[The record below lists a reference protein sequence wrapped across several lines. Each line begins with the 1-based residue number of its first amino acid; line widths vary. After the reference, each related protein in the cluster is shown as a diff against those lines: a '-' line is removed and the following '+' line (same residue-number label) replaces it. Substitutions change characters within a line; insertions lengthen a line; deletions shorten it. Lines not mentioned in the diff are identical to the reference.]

1 MFLDLFKSKKIFVI
15 LVAIFTIINLV
26 VAIIIFADIE
36 IISAPKTEVFINIAE
51 VGADSILLE
60 ASIKMTNSNNFE
72 ITLSDMEIIST
83 TKDNT
88 NIGNISIQGGNIPPD
103 STQEFTAIERINFK
117 GDDFSELN
125 STISGK
131 IAVTFLGFIK
141 KTIPIEITVHTSINE
156 LIENFQAPT
165 LTVKADFDNL
175 TNKGLNFTATIEV
188 YNPNDI
194 EFGIDQLS
202 VVAKTENSTE
212 VGRLNIIGDVIKPKE
227 SSIFQSTGNL
237 MFDALDANILIF
249 TIKGIARG
257 RVGGIEKSISF
268 ETDTK
273 VVIPDIIDF
282 IFKNEKIDFQIPV
295 QFKLRL
301 NGIHSTVGFKIY
313 NPSEIPLVGKDL
325 VCSIFRLDGEKM
337 TLLGQ
342 ENMETCSIAPKN
354 RVCVKT
360 EMTIPYLKF
369 FLTGSLKILPD
380 WIILRIDGNFSIAG
394 TRQAF
399 PISLNAYV
407 DPHLIKNSNT
417 DL

>member
-1 MFLDLFKSKKIFVI
+1 MLIDLFKSKKIFVI
-15 LVAIFTIINLV
+15 LVAIFTIINV
-26 VAIIIFADIE
+26 VIAVIIFADIE
-36 IISAPKTEVFINIAE
+36 IISAPKTDVFINVAE
-51 VGADSILLE
+51 VGAESILIE

-72 ITLSDMEIIST
+72 ISLTEMEIVST
-83 TKDNT
+83 TKDDT
-88 NIGNISIQGGNIPPD
+88 NIGNITIEGGNIPAD
-103 STQEFTAIERINFK
+103 STREFTVNETINFK
-117 GDDFSELN
+117 GDDFSELK
-125 STISGK
+125 SEITGK

-141 KTIPIEITVHTSINE
+141 KTIPIEITVHTSIDE

-165 LTVKADFDNL
+165 LTVNADFDTL
-175 TNKGLNFTATIEV
+175 TNEGLNFTATIEV
-188 YNPNDI
+188 YNPNDL

-202 VVAKTENSTE
+202 VIAKTENSTE
-212 VGRLNIIGDVIKPKE
+212 VGRLSIMGDAIKPKE
-227 SSIFQSTGNL
+227 SATFQSTGSI

-249 TIKGIARG
+249 TIEGIARG
-257 RVGGIEKSISF
+257 KVGGIEKSISF
-268 ETDTK
+268 KTDTK

-325 VCSIFRLDGEKM
+325 ICSIFRLDGEKM
-337 TLLGQ
+337 TLLAQ
-342 ENMETCSIAPKN
+342 KNMETCSIAPKN

-369 FLTGSLKILPD
+369 FISGSFKILPD